1 MRFIGRLILSAVF
14 LALAAVLAAA
24 AMYLPAPIFSVYSDF
39 TRDAAAFLAG
49 ITASFPFAVWEILL
63 AIVILLELYGLVRC
77 FTGKG
82 GILRWLSGLVL
93 LVSVLLFLFVGLW
106 GVNHFGAPVAQRV
119 GLTVTEYS
127 TDQLAS
133 ATRYMANQANIWAD
147 QVDRDENGDLAI
159 DFEPMAKTA
168 KEGYDVLAQT
178 NGFFRLP
185 ATTVK
190 PLLSSKAFS
199 YMGITGIYIAYTGE
213 SCVNTDTYSASI
225 PFTMCHELAHSL
237 TVAPED
243 EANFCAFLA
252 CLNNDDPAFQYSAW
266 YSAYIYTYNALA
278 RVDATAASEI
288 RNTLSETVLRDVRR
302 ASEHY
307 DQYEGE
313 VQEVTEK
320 LNDTY
325 LKAFREESG
334 VRSYG
339 EVTDLLIAW
348 YLQNS

>member
-39 TRDAAAFLAG
+39 TRDAAAFLSG

-63 AIVILLELYGLVRC
+63 VIVILLELYGLIRC
-77 FTGKG
+77 FSTGKF
-82 GILRWLSGLVL
+82 LRWLSGLVL
-93 LVSVLLFLFVGLW
+93 LVSILVFLFVGLW
-106 GVNHFGAPVAQRV
+106 GVNHFGTPVAQRV

-127 TDQLAS
+127 TDQLVS
-133 ATRYMANQANIWAD
+133 ATRHMANQANIWAD
-147 QVDRDENGDLAI
+147 QVQRDENGDLAI

-168 KEGYDVLAQT
+168 KEGYDAMAQT

-185 ATTVK
+185 DTTVK
-190 PLLSSKAFS
+190 PLLTSKAFS

-266 YSAYIYTYNALA
+266 YSAYIYTYNALVK
-278 RVDATAASEI
+278 VDATAASEI
-288 RNTLSETVLRDVRR
+288 RSTLSETVLRDVRR

-348 YLQNS
+348 YLQK

>member
-24 AMYLPAPIFSVYSDF
+24 AMYLPAPIFSVYTDF
-39 TRDAAAFLAG
+39 TRDAAAFLSG
-49 ITASFPFAVWEILL
+49 VTASFPFAVWEILL
-63 AIVILLELYGLVRC
+63 AIVILLVLYGLIRC
-77 FTGKG
+77 FSTGKF
-82 GILRWLSGLVL
+82 LRWLSGLVL
-93 LVSVLLFLFVGLW
+93 LVSILVFLFVGLW
-106 GVNHFGAPVAQRV
+106 GINHFGTPVAQRL
-119 GLTVTEYS
+119 GLTVTAYS
-127 TDQLAS
+127 KDQLADT
-133 ATRYMANQANIWAD
+133 TRYMAKQANTWAE
-147 QVDRDENGDLAI
+147 QVQRDENGDLAI
-159 DFEPMAKTA
+159 DFETMAEQA
-168 KEGYDVLAQT
+168 QNGYDSMAQT

-185 ATTVK
+185 DTTVK
-190 PLLSSKAFS
+190 PLLTSKAFS

-213 SCVNTDTYSASI
+213 SCVNTDTYAASI

-252 CLNNDDPAFQYSAW
+252 CLNNDDPAFQYSGW

-278 RVDATAASEI
+278 KVDSAAASEI

-334 VRSYG
+334 VQSYG
-339 EVTDLLIAW
+339 EVADLLIAW
-348 YLQNS
+348 YLQNA

>member
-39 TRDAAAFLAG
+39 TRDAAAFLSG

-63 AIVILLELYGLVRC
+63 AIVILLELYGLIRC
-77 FTGKG
+77 FSNGKF
-82 GILRWLSGLVL
+82 LSWLSGLVL
-93 LVSVLLFLFVGLW
+93 LVSVLAFAFVGLW
-106 GVNHFGAPVAQRV
+106 GVNHFGTPVAQRV
-119 GLTVTEYS
+119 GLSVTAYS
-127 TDQLAS
+127 TDQLADT
-133 ATRYMANQANIWAD
+133 ARYMANQANIWAD
-147 QVDRDENGDLAI
+147 QVQRDENGDLAI

-168 KEGYDVLAQT
+168 KEGYDAMAQT

-185 ATTVK
+185 DTTVK
-190 PLLSSKAFS
+190 PLLTSKAFS

-266 YSAYIYTYNALA
+266 YSAYIYTYNALVK
-278 RVDATAASEI
+278 VDATAASEI
-288 RNTLSETVLRDVRR
+288 RSTLSETVLRDVRR

-334 VRSYG
+334 VQSYG

-348 YLQNS
+348 YLQNA

>member
-14 LALAAVLAAA
+14 LALAAALMAA
-24 AMYLPAPIFSVYSDF
+24 AMYLPAPIFSFYTDF
-39 TRDAAAFLAG
+39 TRDAAAFLSG
-49 ITASFPFAVWEILL
+49 ITASFPFAVWEVLL
-63 AIVILLELYGLVRC
+63 AIVVLLELYGLIRC
-77 FTGKG
+77 FSTGKF
-82 GILRWLSGLVL
+82 LRWIAGLVL
-93 LVSVLLFLFVGLW
+93 LVSILAFLFVGLW
-106 GVNHFGAPVAQRV
+106 GVNHFGTPVAQRV
-119 GLTVTEYS
+119 GLTVTKYS
-127 TDQLAS
+127 KDQLAD
-133 ATRYMANQANIWAD
+133 ATRYMANKANVWAE
-147 QVDRDENGDLAI
+147 QVERDANGDLAI
-159 DFEPMAKTA
+159 DFEAMAETA
-168 KEGYDVLAQT
+168 KDGYEKMAQT

-185 ATTVK
+185 DTTVK
-190 PLLSSKAFS
+190 PLLTSKAFS

-213 SCVNTDTYSASI
+213 SCVNTDTYPASI

-278 RVDATAASEI
+278 KVDSAAAAEI
-288 RNTLSETVLRDVRR
+288 RSTLSETVLRDVRR

-313 VQEVTEK
+313 VQETAEK
-320 LNDTY
+320 LNDLY
-325 LKAFREESG
+325 LKTFQDESG
-334 VRSYG
+334 VQSYG

-348 YLQNS
+348 YLQNVR